1 MKFLG
6 HITKKEGYEYG
17 IPSILKERDRV
28 KQHITYPVSLCKRMT
43 ELGLG
48 KITINMKFIKRYK
61 GTQIVESR
69 DYQVLDQTQYI
80 EEY

>member
-1 MKFLG
+1 
-6 HITKKEGYEYG
+6 
-17 IPSILKERDRV
+17 
-28 KQHITYPVSLCKRMT
+28 MT